1 MGSKRIPTA
10 FFLALCLAPLRAQ
23 EPGGALPSLKDLL
36 ATPVTVASRKAEGT
50 RESPGVVTV
59 LTRDEILASG
69 ARDLLDLLRLVPGF
83 DAAADVQGQVGVSVR
98 GLWAYEGKLLLLWDG
113 LELNELLY
121 GETQLG
127 GRYPVDQI
135 KRVEIIRGPGSV
147 LHGDAAE
154 IAVVKVTSLGAE
166 DLPAV
171 GGAFAYGQGTGGRLR
186 RTFQAVAATRGEGW
200 SLRVGTL
207 GGETERGEGALTD
220 ALGQSYEMHGQSRIR
235 PNFTHLGL
243 EVGDLQLAAVV
254 DQVRMDQRDN
264 FGENLP
270 AASPIAF
277 RSTNLQA
284 RYTWAPRPNLVLTPS
299 LTYQDHK
306 PWWTSADLP
315 EGFTQ
320 FSTERRKA
328 ALDVVWDPRGD
339 LTLAAGFM
347 TREDHSRSRSDRNPF
362 TFLEGRTE
370 LTYSAWAA
378 YAEVQTHGDLNLT
391 LGGRYEHH
399 SDAGGAFAPRFALTG
414 VRGPWHLKVLAARS
428 FHAPSVQDQNQRFD
442 PTLRVVPETSRTL
455 EVEVGRTLGA
465 GLLSVNAFDLRL
477 EDPIIF
483 VSDASN
489 GGNGGY
495 RNQGRLASRG
505 LEAQYQLRGERG
517 FLNASLALHR
527 AREGGDYYGV
537 PGSPRRFLGVAD
549 RSFSILGGVR
559 LGGGWALG
567 TTFLWLSDRQGWAWD
582 AGAGGL
588 ALQRFPARTLL
599 GATATRTRG
608 PWAFSLGVQ
617 DALDEAP
624 PTLQAYAGGHGP
636 LPGTG
641 REWVVKLRH
650 GF

>member
-1 MGSKRIPTA
+1 MASRPLSA
-10 FFLALCLAPLRAQ
+10 AALLARLVVPLGAQ
-23 EPGGALPSLKDLL
+23 EPGGGLPSLKDLL

-83 DAAADVQGQVGVSVR
+83 DAASDVQGQVGVSVR
-98 GLWAYEGKLLLLWDG
+98 GLWAYEGKLLLVWDG

-154 IAVVKVTSLGAE
+154 IAVVKVTSLGAD
-166 DLPAV
+166 DLPTV
-171 GGAFAYGQGTGGRLR
+171 GGALTYGQGTEGTLR
-186 RTFQAVAATRGEGW
+186 RTYQVVASAKGASW
-200 SLRVGTL
+200 NLRIGTL
-207 GGETERGEGALTD
+207 GGATERSQGTLTD
-220 ALGQSYEMHGQSRIR
+220 ALGQSYPMRGQSALR

-243 EVGDLQLAAVV
+243 EVGDFQLSAVV
-254 DQVRMDQRDN
+254 DQLRMDQRDN
-264 FGENLP
+264 FGEGLP
-270 AASPIAF
+270 APSPIAF

-306 PWWTSADLP
+306 PWWTSEDLP

-320 FSTERRKA
+320 FSTERRRA
-328 ALDVVWDPRGD
+328 ALDAMWDPRGD
-339 LTLAAGFM
+339 LTVTAGLM
-347 TREDHSRSRSDRNPF
+347 GREDHSRSRSDRNPF

-370 LTYSAWAA
+370 LTYRAWAA

-391 LGGRYEHH
+391 VGGRYEHH
-399 SDAGGAFAPRFALTG
+399 SDAGGAFAPRVALTR
-414 VRGPWHLKVLAARS
+414 VSGPWHVKVLAAKS

-442 PTLRVVPETSRTL
+442 PALRVVPETSRTL

-517 FLNASLALHR
+517 YLNASLAFHR

-537 PGSPRRFLGVAD
+537 PNSPGRFLGVAD
-549 RSFSILGGVR
+549 RSFSFLGGVR
-559 LGGGWALG
+559 LGGGWTLG
-567 TTFLWLSDRQGWAWD
+567 STLLWLSDRQGWAWD

-588 ALQRFPARTLL
+588 TLQRFPARTLL
-599 GATATRTRG
+599 GATATCARG
-608 PWAFSLGVQ
+608 PWSFSLGVQ

-624 PTLQAYAGGHGP
+624 PHLQAYAGGHGP